1 MNSIVNRKLGKLTF
15 RPLIPERWRDFEHL
29 FSEHGVQNGC
39 WCMFWRTRRVD
50 YQHNY
55 GEGNKLAFKAI
66 LESGKVPGILAYQ
79 GENAAAWCSIAPR
92 EAYPALERSRTLKRI
107 DDQPVW
113 SIVCFYISQ
122 AYQGQGL
129 TECLILAAIDYAQSN
144 GVRIVESYPLKTEI
158 AKKLPYERYMG
169 IQSTY
174 EKLGF
179 QVVARRS
186 ERRLVMRNII

>member
-66 LESGKVPGILAYQ
+66 LENGKVPGILAYQ

-92 EAYPALERSRTLKRI
+92 ETYPALERSRTLKRI